1 MAAGLQTLWILLYVV
16 VVVQYDYSYT
26 DGVQVSIQECFL
38 EELDSR
44 DCVSCWDS
52 VQQQGVLRSWCC
64 CLTCRQTACCPEL
77 KTLVKY
83 HHLQNALNHGSWK
96 SAEVYPQGQ
105 TRLVRLDQVFTLSL
119 TVLRD
124 QIERRYQAGFLLV
137 QSPGHIFVSRALAI
151 IIRVWYE

>member
-1 MAAGLQTLWILLYVV
+1 MWWFLYSTTTATLTAYRYLYKNASLKSLTLGTGCLAGI
-16 VVVQYDYSYT
+16 
-26 DGVQVSIQECFL
+26 QVL
-38 EELDSR
+38 
-44 DCVSCWDS
+44 
-52 VQQQGVLRSWCC
+52 QQGVLRSWCC

-83 HHLQNALNHGSWK
+83 HHLQNALNHGSRK
-96 SAEVYPQGQ
+96 SAADVYPQGQ